1 MAHLPT
7 PVERLD
13 RLSHYLGGP
22 DLLIKRDDETGL
34 ALGGNKTRKLEF
46 LCADVLAQ
54 NCDHIITCGSTQS
67 NHCRHTAAAA
77 AHLGL
82 GCSLVF
88 SGDRPEIIGG
98 NILIDQMLGAHLHW
112 AGKRSAEDV
121 ILEVGEQLRSEGHRP
136 YTIPR
141 GGSNPLGA
149 VGYVWA
155 MQELINQ
162 LGEKR
167 LDPDL
172 IIMASASGGTQAGA
186 VLGKKHYHWPGQ
198 ILGISIESPADI
210 LKADVT
216 ALATETATFLG
227 LNYSNL
233 ADIVEVDDSYL
244 GQGYGIVSEME
255 REAIHLLARLEG
267 ILLDP
272 VYTGRAMGGLIQQIR
287 QGRWQQG
294 QQVLFWHTGGTPALF
309 AYGDEL
315 L

>member
-1 MAHLPT
+1 
-7 PVERLD
+7 
-13 RLSHYLGGP
+13 
-22 DLLIKRDDETGL
+22 
-34 ALGGNKTRKLEF
+34 
-46 LCADVLAQ
+46 
-54 NCDHIITCGSTQS
+54 
-67 NHCRHTAAAA
+67 
-77 AHLGL
+77 
-82 GCSLVF
+82 
-88 SGDRPEIIGG
+88 
-98 NILIDQMLGAHLHW
+98 MLGAHLHW
-112 AGKRSAEDV
+112 TGKRSVENV
-121 ILEVGEQLRSEGHRP
+121 VQQIGESLRAEGHRP

-162 LGEKR
+162 LGEES

-172 IIMASASGGTQAGA
+172 IVMASASGGTQAGA
-186 VLGKKHYHWPGQ
+186 VLGKKLYDWPGQ
-198 ILGISIESPADI
+198 ILGISIEYPADI
-210 LKADVT
+210 LKANVT
-216 ALATETATFLG
+216 TLATDTATFLG

-255 REAIHLLARLEG
+255 REALHLLARLEG

-272 VYTGRAMGGLIQQIR
+272 VYTGRAMGGLIEQIR
-287 QGRWQQG
+287 QGRWQHG